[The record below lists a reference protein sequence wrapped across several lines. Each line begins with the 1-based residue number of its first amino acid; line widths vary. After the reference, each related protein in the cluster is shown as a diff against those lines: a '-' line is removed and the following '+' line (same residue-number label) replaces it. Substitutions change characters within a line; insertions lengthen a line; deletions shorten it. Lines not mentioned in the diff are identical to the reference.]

1 MYEKLSKYQ
10 TVKNKVYILAI
21 FILLVVLFIAPVVP
35 RAWADSTKS
44 KEQQIKAAFLYNF
57 IKFVDWPE
65 EKMADSN
72 EPIIIGIIGSKD
84 FVKAVEPLIRKKI
97 KNRNISIKYFEDYE
111 KLKRT
116 QDDDDRQWNQKMESL
131 KTCHV
136 LMFCIC
142 DSVRIKDLSQ
152 IIKALKGSP
161 VLTVGETAGFLE
173 FGGIINFLME
183 DKKVRFEINV
193 TAAKKNKLTISSKLL
208 RLAKRVVKEKT
219 PQQEK
224 G

>member
-1 MYEKLSKYQ
+1 MLKRKISFFALIVLS
-10 TVKNKVYILAI
+10 T
-21 FILLVVLFIAPVVP
+21 VLFLVLNTPKARAEAAPN
-35 RAWADSTKS
+35 
-44 KEQQIKAAFLYNF
+44 KEQQIKAAFIYNF

-72 EPIIIGIIGSKD
+72 EPIIIGIIGSKN

-111 KLKRT
+111 KLKKS

-131 KTCHV
+131 KTCHL

-193 TAAKKNKLTISSKLL
+193 TAAKKNKLKISSKLL

>member
-1 MYEKLSKYQ
+1 MKIKAY
-10 TVKNKVYILAI
+10 TLA
-21 FILLVVLFIAPVVP
+21 FLALALFVTPIVPKARADTAPN
-35 RAWADSTKS
+35 
-44 KEQQIKAAFLYNF
+44 KEQQIKAAFIYNF

-72 EPIIIGIIGSKD
+72 EPIIIGIIGSED
-84 FVKAVEPLIRKKI
+84 FVKAVEPLIHKKI

-111 KLKRT
+111 KLKES
-116 QDDDDRQWNQKMESL
+116 QDDDDRQWNQKMEVL

-136 LMFCIC
+136 LMFCSC

-173 FGGIINFLME
+173 SGGIINFLME

-193 TAAKKNKLTISSKLL
+193 TAAKKSKLKISSKLL
-208 RLAKRVVKEKT
+208 RLAKRVVKEKS

-224 G
+224 D